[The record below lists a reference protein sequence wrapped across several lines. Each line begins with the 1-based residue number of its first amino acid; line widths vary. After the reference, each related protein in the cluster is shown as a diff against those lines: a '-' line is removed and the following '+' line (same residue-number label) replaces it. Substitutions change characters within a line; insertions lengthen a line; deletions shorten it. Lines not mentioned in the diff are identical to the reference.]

1 VRTELLRHSGLLLSA
16 SLAAAIVAC
25 ERRPGAI
32 AEVAGRKITLE
43 ELDEI
48 VVAQTGQPLAEVP
61 PELAGALLGRH
72 LEEEV
77 LLAAAGEP
85 RDRNLPPA
93 VRGARTRELL
103 ARLCPPPPLP
113 SEAEVDSA
121 VASMAVPTANGERLR
136 LRQLILPD
144 RASAE
149 KARERL
155 AGGADFEALSR
166 EMSRA
171 PNATEGGAIG
181 WVERG
186 QLPPEFEAAVFGLA
200 PGQPS
205 APVASNAGWHV
216 FQVVERQSAASAA
229 RDGGRQRVRADL
241 AARAAEASR
250 RQCLRELAAQVGVR
264 VDCAGA
270 PFACTDPF
278 KE

>member
-1 VRTELLRHSGLLLSA
+1 VRSEFLLPSGLLLSA
-16 SLAAAIVAC
+16 SLAAVIVAC
-25 ERRPGAI
+25 ERSPRAI
-32 AEVAGRKITLE
+32 AEVAGRRITLE
-43 ELDEI
+43 ELDEV

-61 PELAGALLGRH
+61 PELADALLGRH

-77 LLAAAGEP
+77 LLAAGGEP

-113 SEAEVDSA
+113 SEAEIDSA
-121 VASMAVPTANGERLR
+121 TKAVAVPDENGERLR

-186 QLPPEFEAAVFGLA
+186 QLPPEFEAAVFTLA
-200 PGQPS
+200 TGQPS
-205 APVASNAGWHV
+205 TPVASNAGWHV
-216 FQVVERQSAASAA
+216 FQVVERQTAAGAA
-229 RDGGRQRVRADL
+229 RAGARQRVRADL

-250 RQCLRELAAQVGVR
+250 RRCLSALAAQVGVR
-264 VDCAGA
+264 IDCAGVA
-270 PFACTDPF
+270 FECTDPF

>member
-1 VRTELLRHSGLLLSA
+1 VRPLGLVFAVSLSVVM
-16 SLAAAIVAC
+16 AACDRSPRAL
-25 ERRPGAI
+25 
-32 AEVAGRKITLE
+32 AEVGGRKITLE
-43 ELDEI
+43 ELEDV

-61 PELAGALLGRH
+61 PELADALFGRH

-77 LLAAAGEP
+77 LLAASGEP
-85 RDRNLPPA
+85 RDRSLPPA
-93 VRGARTRELL
+93 VRGARTREAL

-113 SEAEVDSA
+113 SDAEIDA
-121 VASMAVPTANGERLR
+121 FLASLPTTTSTGDRLR

-155 AGGADFEALSR
+155 AKGEDFEALSR

-171 PNATEGGAIG
+171 PNAGEGGAIG

-186 QLPPEFEAAVFGLA
+186 QLPPEFEAAVFPLA

-205 APVASNAGWHV
+205 AAVASNAGWHV
-216 FQVVERQSAASAA
+216 FQVVERQPAASAA
-229 RDGGRQRVRADL
+229 ATNARQR
-241 AARAAEASR
+241 ARAELAGRSGEASR
-250 RQCLRELAAQVGVR
+250 RQCLNDLARRVGVR
-264 VDCAGA
+264 VNCAGA
-270 PFACTDPF
+270 PFPCSDPF

>member
-1 VRTELLRHSGLLLSA
+1 VRTLTPL
-16 SLAAAIVAC
+16 LAAPLAVVLIAC
-25 ERRPGAI
+25 ERSPRAL
-32 AEVAGRKITLE
+32 AEVGGRKITLE
-43 ELDEI
+43 ELDDV

-61 PELAGALLGRH
+61 PELADALFGRH

-77 LLAAAGEP
+77 LLAASGEP
-85 RDRNLPPA
+85 RDRSLPPT
-93 VRGARTRELL
+93 VRGARTREAL

-113 SEAEVDSA
+113 GEAEIDA
-121 VASMAVPTANGERLR
+121 FLASRPPLPATGDRLR

-155 AGGADFEALSR
+155 ARGEEFEALSR

-171 PNATEGGAIG
+171 PNANEGGAIG

-186 QLPPEFEAAVFGLA
+186 QLPPEFEAAVFSLA

-205 APVASNAGWHV
+205 AAVASNAGWHV
-216 FQVVERQSAASAA
+216 FQVVERQPAASAA
-229 RDGGRQRVRADL
+229 ADTARQRARAELAGRAADASHRQCVSDL
-241 AARAAEASR
+241 AR
-250 RQCLRELAAQVGVR
+250 RVGVR
-264 VDCAGA
+264 LDCARA
-270 PFACTDPF
+270 PFPCSDPF

>member
-1 VRTELLRHSGLLLSA
+1 M
-16 SLAAAIVAC
+16 LAAC
-25 ERRPGAI
+25 DRSPRAI

-43 ELDEI
+43 ELDDV

-61 PELAGALLGRH
+61 PELADALLGRH

-77 LLAAAGEP
+77 LLAASGEP
-85 RDRNLPPA
+85 RDRGLPPA
-93 VRGARTRELL
+93 VRGASTREAL

-113 SEAEVDSA
+113 SEAEIDA
-121 VASMAVPTANGERLR
+121 YLATLVPAPPTGDRLR

-155 AGGADFEALSR
+155 AKGEEFEALSR

-171 PNATEGGAIG
+171 PNAAEGGAIG
-181 WVERG
+181 WIERG
-186 QLPPEFEAAVFGLA
+186 QLPPEFEAAVFPLE
-200 PGQPS
+200 PGQAS

-216 FQVVERQSAASAA
+216 FEVVERQPAASAA
-229 RDGGRQRVRADL
+229 AESSRQRARADL
-241 AARAAEASR
+241 AGRAAEASR
-250 RQCLRELAAQVGVR
+250 RQCLNDLAKRVGVR

-270 PFACTDPF
+270 PFPCSNPF
-278 KE
+278 TE